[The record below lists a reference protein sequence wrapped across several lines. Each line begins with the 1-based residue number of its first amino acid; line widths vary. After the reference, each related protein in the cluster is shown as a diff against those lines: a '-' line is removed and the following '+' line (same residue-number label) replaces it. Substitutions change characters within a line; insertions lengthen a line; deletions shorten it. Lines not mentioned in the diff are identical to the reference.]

1 MVTAVQKPPASLT
14 GKVTGSIAHATEIL
28 ICLADDIH
36 KVSDIAR
43 QTGFS
48 KSTVHRVLKL
58 MEQSQLAVQD
68 TINRRYYLGPL
79 VTRLASNAMTTHKR
93 LVTCADSEMKRLS
106 DITEETV
113 VLDIMIGFKYVTL
126 YEIASRLNLKV
137 SKELKLAGPLHTTL
151 YAGASVK
158 VLMAQLDDKRL
169 KMLMS
174 AINIISATERTVT
187 DKNIL
192 LAQIL
197 DVRKTGYAI
206 SRSERIPDTI
216 CISVPVL
223 NYSLPVVLSVVGP
236 DIRLQSRARQ
246 VITELKNSS
255 IRISK
260 NIVDIF
266 GDRKKSI
273 SIPVV
278 WHQP

>member
-1 MVTAVQKPPASLT
+1 MVITIQRPVNST
-14 GKVTGSIAHATEIL
+14 IGKVTGSIAHATEIL

-68 TINRRYYLGPL
+68 TINRRYYIGPL

-93 LVTCADSEMKRLS
+93 LITCADSEMKRLC
-106 DITEETV
+106 DITEETI
-113 VLDIMIGFKYVTL
+113 VLDIMVGFKYITL
-126 YEIASRLNLKV
+126 HEIASRHNLKV
-137 SKELKLAGPLHTTL
+137 TKEIKMAGPMYASL
-151 YAGASVK
+151 YAGASLK

-174 AINIISATERTVT
+174 AIKIIPATERTIT
-187 DKNIL
+187 DKKTL
-192 LAQIL
+192 LMQIM
-197 DVRKTGYAI
+197 DVRKNGYAI

-216 CISVPVL
+216 CISVPIL
-223 NYSLPVVLSVVGP
+223 FYSLPVCLSVVGP
-236 DIRLQSRARQ
+236 DIRLQSRIRQ
-246 VITELKNSS
+246 FVIELKNSS

-260 NIVDIF
+260 NINDIF
-266 GDRKKSI
+266 GEKKKVNG
-273 SIPVV
+273 IPGIF
-278 WHQP
+278 